1 MDSNESET
9 CLVTLLNI
17 FLNLIVTE
25 PELVTSDQTFQKIGQ
40 HALTSTSLLISAEKN
55 VVILVNLIVFG
66 LMFIRNHVEV
76 GRMPFDHAELSMFLR
91 DSIYVLKEAKCL
103 MPKNKQHSKL
113 ETHLAAKCQEA
124 WADISELWFL
134 GLQVFS
140 ALLGP
145 VPPAL
150 ELLKESGWTERI
162 QAFLNS
168 GQTHELSRDE
178 IEVLKDLLQKV
189 SAL

>member
-40 HALTSTSLLISAEKN
+40 HAVTSTSLLISAEKN
-55 VVILVNLIVFG
+55 VVILANLIVFG
-66 LMFIRNHVEV
+66 LMFIRNLVEV
-76 GRMPFDHAELSMFLR
+76 GRMPFDHAEQSVFLR

-103 MPKNKQHSKL
+103 MPKSKQHGKL
-113 ETHLAAKCQEA
+113 GAQLAAKCQEA

-140 ALLGP
+140 ALMGP
-145 VPPAL
+145 VPLAR
-150 ELLKESGWTERI
+150 ELLKESGWTETV

-168 GQTHELSRDE
+168 NQAQELSGDE
-178 IEVLKDLLQKV
+178 VDVLKDMLQKV
-189 SAL
+189 SDL